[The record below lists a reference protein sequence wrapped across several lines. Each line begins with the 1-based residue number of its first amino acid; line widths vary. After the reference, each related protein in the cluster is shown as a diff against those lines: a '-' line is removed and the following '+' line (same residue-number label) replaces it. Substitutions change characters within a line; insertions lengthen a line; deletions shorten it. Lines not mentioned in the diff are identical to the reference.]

1 MNISKSQPEGNAFNI
16 MIQVRRYLFLA
27 HKSDEWTDVEKE
39 MQDSDYDTLCEI
51 AERVTHGIIK
61 IVD

>member
-27 HKSDEWTDVEKE
+27 HKSDEWPDVEKE
-39 MQDSDYDTLCEI
+39 MQDGDYDTLCEV
-51 AERVTHGIIK
+51 AERVTYGSIK